1 MNISV
6 EEQSDNTAIIR
17 IDGNI
22 DTESGHE
29 LSVKIMGLME
39 IEGLKHV
46 SFDMG
51 TVNTVTSAAIGKLLN
66 FFKYMN
72 SIGGTMEI
80 KGISDTLLNQ
90 FREIHLDRIFPVSQ

>member
-1 MNISV
+1 MNIFV
-6 EEQSDNTAIIR
+6 EQDDSTVVVR

-22 DTESGHE
+22 DSASGHD

-39 IEGLKHV
+39 IEGLRHV
-46 SFDMG
+46 AFNMS

-90 FREIHLDRIFPVSQ
+90 FREIHLDRIFPVSQE

>member
-1 MNISV
+1 MEQQGDKTSV
-6 EEQSDNTAIIR
+6 VR

-22 DTESGHE
+22 DTESGRD
-29 LSVKIMGLME
+29 LSVTIMGLME
-39 IEGLKHV
+39 NSSLSHV
-46 SFDMG
+46 SFDMS